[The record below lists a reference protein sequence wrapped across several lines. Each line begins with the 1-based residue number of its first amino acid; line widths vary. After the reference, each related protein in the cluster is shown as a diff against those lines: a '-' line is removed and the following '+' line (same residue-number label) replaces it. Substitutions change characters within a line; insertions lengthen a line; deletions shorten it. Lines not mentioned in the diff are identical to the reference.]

1 MIFVRTISHVY
12 GIAGASAT
20 KQKAE
25 K

>member
-12 GIAGASAT
+12 GVADASAT
-20 KQKAE
+20 KQKAA